1 MFERQH
7 LVGLLGEKRSEAV
20 VSIYYREIV
29 SICQVFMSN
38 CILITAESNSC
49 IPSRKPVYHTPLL
62 KNFCLLHLFEK
73 SILSLNQIYN
83 GKYSQKHIR
92 IQEQNQENYIKNIK
106 KKQLQENQKKNKTN
120 ENNEKINKDKINK
133 TKRE

>member
-1 MFERQH
+1 VFERQH

-83 GKYSQKHIR
+83 GKIVVTIHSNTR
-92 IQEQNQENYIKNIK
+92 KNV
-106 KKQLQENQKKNKTN
+106 
-120 ENNEKINKDKINK
+120 
-133 TKRE
+133 TKAKGSSAKP